1 MSSITKLATSVL
13 DKLLVEVGKEE
24 NITKIEE
31 KLVEPLI
38 QYSFRRLYPYMII
51 GGIIF
56 ILTFLLAFLT
66 LMLLL
71 QKRNFDLNINK
82 VIPDIIT
89 NIV

>member
-1 MSSITKLATSVL
+1 MTSITKLATSVL
-13 DKLLVEVGKEE
+13 DKLLVEVGREE

-51 GGIIF
+51 AGIIF

-71 QKRNFDLNINK
+71 QKRNFDININK
-82 VIPDIIT
+82 VLTDIT
-89 NIV
+89 T